1 MALFIYFLFSWR
13 ILYIFVISDSNPVP
27 KRSRQTYTRYQTLE
41 LEKEFLLTKYLTRRR
56 RVEIAHT
63 LGLTERQIKIWFQ
76 NRRMKAKKEN
86 KFPTPAPSTSPLSK
100 LLSNPHCNSDLPE
113 ILQNKQT
120 IMHIPGFSL
129 SHDSSKD
136 GIFFIP
142 QQRETII
149 T

>member
-1 MALFIYFLFSWR
+1 MFLLYFL
-13 ILYIFVISDSNPVP
+13 DSNPGP

-41 LEKEFLLTKYLTRRR
+41 LEKEFHFNQYLTRRR

-86 KFPTPAPSTSPLSK
+86 KFPVSTLNPLASPNSLTCNQN
-100 LLSNPHCNSDLPE
+100 SNSSDVPD
-113 ILQNKQT
+113 ILQAKEALMRFN
-120 IMHIPGFSL
+120 
-129 SHDSSKD
+129 SHDSQHQVLTKD
-136 GIFFIP
+136 SVILMHH
-142 QQRETII
+142 QRESLI